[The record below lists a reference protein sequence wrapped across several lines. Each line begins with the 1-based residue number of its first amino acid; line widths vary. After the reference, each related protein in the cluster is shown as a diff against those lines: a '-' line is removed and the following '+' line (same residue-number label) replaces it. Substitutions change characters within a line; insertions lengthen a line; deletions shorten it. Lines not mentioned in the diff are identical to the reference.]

1 MSRAKIYYTTI
12 MPNISETFWG
22 FTHFFYIL
30 NHRVDINSDIWW
42 RSAIDRTFINLKM
55 NFSGI
60 IFFFTKFHCFWHL
73 KFFENQTDSEKKHNI
88 SHFLALYNLHYKLHR
103 VLRIIAKS
111 NCSTLLKGS
120 EVSEVLN
127 TNLLKDSNINKN
139 HVYITIYD
147 TRKMFQVPEA
157 LFTIEKSTRIVFAS
171 SNMNSRENQFKPKN
185 AEAHSNLQTL
195 HIVAVFKK

>member
-1 MSRAKIYYTTI
+1 MT
-12 MPNISETFWG
+12 PQVFSESNQF
-22 FTHFFYIL
+22 
-30 NHRVDINSDIWW
+30 RKS
-42 RSAIDRTFINLKM
+42 
-55 NFSGI
+55 I
-60 IFFFTKFHCFWHL
+60 IFLILLHC
-73 KFFENQTDSEKKHNI
+73 TI
-88 SHFLALYNLHYKLHR
+88 YIHYKLYR
-103 VLRIIAKS
+103 VQWIKAKS
-111 NCSTLLKGS
+111 KCSTLFKSS

-185 AEAHSNLQTL
+185 AEAHNILL
-195 HIVAVFKK
+195 HNVSAFKIYEVFLSETSF